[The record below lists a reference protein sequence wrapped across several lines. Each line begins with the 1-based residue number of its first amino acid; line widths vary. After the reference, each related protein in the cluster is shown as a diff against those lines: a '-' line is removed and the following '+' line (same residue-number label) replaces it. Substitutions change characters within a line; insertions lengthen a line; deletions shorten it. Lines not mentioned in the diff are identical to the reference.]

1 MESEQK
7 LISLSPRDVRG
18 NLLAFLSDSGGSLI
32 ELYDRTKRLPMAKG
46 DCFFDR
52 GFRHDRMLH
61 KYRLHWR

>member
-18 NLLAFLSDSGGSLI
+18 NLLAFLSDSGSSLI

-46 DCFFDR
+46 DR